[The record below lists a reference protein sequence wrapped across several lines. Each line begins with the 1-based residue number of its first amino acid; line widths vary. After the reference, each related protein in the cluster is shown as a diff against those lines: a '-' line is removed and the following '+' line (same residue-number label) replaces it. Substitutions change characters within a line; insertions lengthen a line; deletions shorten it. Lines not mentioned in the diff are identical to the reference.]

1 MLKRLSTKKL
11 TGGKLGGTLLLDVPN
26 SDLINL
32 VVSKQP
38 TQEDSLNVSEPA
50 LTICSCPRR
59 PRRRNR

>member
-11 TGGKLGGTLLLDVPN
+11 TGGKLGRTLLEGVPN

-38 TQEDSLNVSEPA
+38 TQDSLNVSGDSL
-50 LTICSCPRR
+50 LTRR
-59 PRRRNR
+59 

>member
-38 TQEDSLNVSEPA
+38 TQEDSLNVSELPPHTDN
-50 LTICSCPRR
+50 L
-59 PRRRNR
+59 

>member
-38 TQEDSLNVSEPA
+38 TQDSLNVSEPA